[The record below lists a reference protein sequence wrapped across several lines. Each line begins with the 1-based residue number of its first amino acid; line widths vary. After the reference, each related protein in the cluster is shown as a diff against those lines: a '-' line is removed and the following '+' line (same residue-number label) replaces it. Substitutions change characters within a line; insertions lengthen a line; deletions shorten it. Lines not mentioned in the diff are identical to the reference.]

1 MPENEIFLTR
11 YTSSIN
17 NSKSLLNDRIRVV
30 GISSEE
36 PEVLCVKLIK
46 ANGKNKDCYWLYYLK
61 PGAKAKERLAKLTR

>member
-46 ANGKNKDCYWLYYLK
+46 ANGKNKDCY
-61 PGAKAKERLAKLTR
+61 